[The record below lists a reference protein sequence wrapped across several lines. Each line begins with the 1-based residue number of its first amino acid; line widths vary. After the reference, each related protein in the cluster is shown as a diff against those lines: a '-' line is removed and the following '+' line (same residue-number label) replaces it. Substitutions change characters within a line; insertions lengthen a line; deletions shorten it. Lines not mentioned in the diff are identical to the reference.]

1 MTSYARI
8 NLISMIAMPVLAMVA
23 AAITPALDQ
32 PYLATFVTIFVINLV
47 VMLIG
52 GLGTAL
58 MIRGARR
65 RGVTA
70 SPVVLLPSL
79 VPAIVGSAWY
89 LFRAVVPETV
99 APGAEILAVPQYLLF
114 AAIAL
119 WLGCW
124 IASRTV
130 VRRRPA

>member
-1 MTSYARI
+1 MTSYGRI

-23 AAITPALDQ
+23 AAITPALDR
-32 PYLATFVTIFVINLV
+32 PYLATFVTVFVINLI

-65 RGVTA
+65 RGVPA

-89 LFRAVVPETV
+89 LFRAIEPEAV
-99 APGAEILAVPQYLLF
+99 APGAEFLAVPQYLLPV
-114 AAIAL
+114 ALAL

-130 VRRRPA
+130 VSRRPA

>member
-1 MTSYARI
+1 MTSYGRI
-8 NLISMIAMPVLAMVA
+8 NLVAMIAMPVLAIIA
-23 AAITPALDQ
+23 AAITPAYE
-32 PYLATFVTIFVINLV
+32 PYAATFATIFGMNMV

-58 MIRGARR
+58 MLWGAHRR
-65 RGVTA
+65 AVRA

-89 LFRAVVPETV
+89 LFRAVVPDPV
-99 APGAEILAVPQYLLF
+99 APGSETLAVPQYLVI

-119 WLGCW
+119 WVGCW

-130 VRRRPA
+130 VGRHAA